1 LSSEASAAARGAT
14 TRRPTPE
21 EEDAPTPL
29 FWPNRARGAVGTRAA
44 EGTAARREVTC
55 EGTDGCG

>member
-1 LSSEASAAARGAT
+1 MSSEAGDAARGAT
-14 TRRPTPE
+14 ARRPPE